1 MDKRRMRLKDILS
14 YPVWTE
20 KVLFTFSIL
29 MELIILTA
37 AHILGVGGDLFL
49 GTLMPIFDCYVICI
63 AASVL
68 KKIRLDWIV
77 WIISVLIFTGE
88 LFTILFYQSEYNFR
102 VLQLVLETNPGE
114 AGEFI
119 LSALLHPALWISI
132 ATTAAAI
139 YLSNLLT
146 GKIHFHQRLRPT
158 LSWIGIALILWSGTR
173 QIPAYIKLGRCF
185 TAKEYG
191 VLAEKK
197 YMPHLST
204 TMVRLLHGVAFN
216 KVQSTGLDV
225 LTETVRATASAE
237 STKECPLIVLIIGES
252 FSKYHTSL
260 YNPQVLPT
268 NPRLGKLKADGYLV
282 PYTDVVTT
290 SNLTSNVMRNMFSMW
305 DENYTDSWTSHT
317 LFPAI
322 FRKAGYSVWYLTN
335 QFALNSSDV
344 WNGIGGT
351 IFNKPE
357 LSECLFDWRNENL
370 KQYDGEILEMMPDTS
385 QLFARPTL
393 LIVHLM
399 GQHVNYKSRYPE
411 EFDRFKADDIQ
422 NEFGGAKGKQI
433 IAEYANA
440 TLYNDFVVDSIWSIA
455 KGHDAVGIY
464 LSDHGEEVYDWRDF
478 HERTDEK
485 QMSPN
490 VAKYQFEIPFM
501 FLMSERFIK
510 NHADLAQTI
519 RESYNKPLINSKL
532 KHTLL
537 RLAGINTP
545 EYKPTDDIL
554 SDEFDINAPRYIGN
568 HISYDSLLGNGE
580 TSNR

>member
-1 MDKRRMRLKDILS
+1 MRILNCLF
-14 YPVWTE
+14 YPIHSTRG
-20 KVLFTFSIL
+20 LFSFCIL
-29 MELIILTA
+29 MELTLLTTC
-37 AHILGVGGDLFL
+37 HIKNLGGDIFL
-49 GTLMPIFDCYVICI
+49 GILMPIFDCYVICLLASIFKKVKLGWTIRII
-63 AASVL
+63 AT
-68 KKIRLDWIV
+68 
-77 WIISVLIFTGE
+77 LIFTGE
-88 LFTILFYQSEYNFR
+88 LFTILFYNSTYNIR
-102 VLQLVLETNPGE
+102 VIQLVIETNPGE
-114 AGEFI
+114 TKEFL
-119 LSALLHPALWISI
+119 LSALTHPSLWISVLI
-132 ATTAAAI
+132 TGI
-139 YLSNLLT
+139 IGYLCNLLCKLHDRFTKPALKILNWT
-146 GKIHFHQRLRPT
+146 GI
-158 LSWIGIALILWSGTR
+158 ILILWSATR

-204 TMVRLLHGVAFN
+204 TAVRLMHGVAFN
-216 KVQSTGLDV
+216 KVQSAELDV
-225 LTETVRATASAE
+225 LTETVRSTISSE

-252 FSKYHTSL
+252 FSKYHTPL
-260 YNPQVLPT
+260 YNPQALPT
-268 NPRLGKLKADGYLV
+268 NPRLEQLHADGYLI
-282 PYTDVVTT
+282 PYTDVVTS

-305 DENYTDSWTSHT
+305 DDGYSDNWTDHT

-335 QFALNSSDV
+335 QFALNSSDI

-357 LSECLFDWRNENL
+357 LSECLFDWRNDNL
-370 KQYDGEILEMMPDTS
+370 KEYDGELLDLMPDTS
-385 QLFARPTL
+385 QLFQNPTL

-411 EFDRFKADDIQ
+411 DFNCFKADDIR
-422 NEFGGAKGKQI
+422 NEFGGTKGKQI

-440 TLYNDFVVDSIWSIA
+440 TLYNDYVVNNIWNIV
-455 KGHDAVGIY
+455 KEHDAVGIY

-478 HERTDEK
+478 HERTDER

-501 FLMSERFIK
+501 FLMSEEFIS
-510 NHADLAQTI
+510 NHADLAQRI
-519 RESYNKPLINSKL
+519 RDSFDKPLINSKL

-554 SDEFDINAPRYIGN
+554 SDEFDTYSPRYIGN
-568 HISYDSLLGNGE
+568 HINYDSLRGNSQTG
-580 TSNR
+580 NR

>member
-1 MDKRRMRLKDILS
+1 MDKRGMKLKDILS

-29 MELIILTA
+29 MELIILIA
-37 AHILGVGGDLFL
+37 AHIMGMGSDLFL
-49 GTLMPIFDCYVICI
+49 GTLMPIFDCYVICL
-63 AASVL
+63 AASML
-68 KKIRLDWIV
+68 KKIRLNWIA
-77 WIISVLIFTGE
+77 WIISVTIFTGE
-88 LFTILFYQSEYNFR
+88 LFTILFYQSEYNIR

-132 ATTAAAI
+132 VTTAAAI

-146 GKIHFHQRLRPT
+146 GKIHLNQRLRPT
-158 LSWIGIALILWSGTR
+158 FSWIGIALILWSGTR
-173 QIPAYIKLGRCF
+173 QIPAYIKLGRCLNAKGYEAF
-185 TAKEYG
+185 T
-191 VLAEKK
+191 EKR

-204 TMVRLLHGVAFN
+204 TCVRLIHGIAFN
-216 KVQSTGLDV
+216 KAQSTELDV
-225 LTETVRATASAE
+225 LTATVQNTPE
-237 STKECPLIVLIIGES
+237 SYSSKECPLIVLIIGES
-252 FSKYHTSL
+252 FSKYHTPL
-260 YNPQVLPT
+260 YIPQALPT
-268 NPRLGKLKADGYLV
+268 NPKLERLKEDGFLI

-305 DENYTDSWTSHT
+305 DENYTDSWTQHT

-322 FRKAGYSVWYLTN
+322 FRKSGYNVWYLTN
-335 QFALNSSDV
+335 QFALNSSDI

-357 LSECLFDWRNENL
+357 LSECLFDWRNDAL
-370 KQYDGEILEMMPDTS
+370 KQYDGEILGLMPDTM
-385 QLFARPTL
+385 QFFNHPTL

-399 GQHVNYKSRYPE
+399 GQHVKYKSRYPE
-411 EFDRFKADDIQ
+411 EFDRFKSDDIR
-422 NEFGGAKGKQI
+422 NEFGGTKGKQI

-440 TLYNDFVVDSIWSIA
+440 TLYNDFVVDSIWSIV
-455 KGHDAVGIY
+455 KGHDAIGIY

-485 QMSPN
+485 QMSLN

-501 FLMSERFIK
+501 FFMSDDFIK
-510 NHADLAQTI
+510 NHGDLAERI
-519 RESYNKPLINSKL
+519 RIFHDRPLINSKL

-537 RLAGINTP
+537 RLAGISTP

-568 HISYDSLLGNGE
+568 HINYDSLCRNGE

>member
-1 MDKRRMRLKDILS
+1 MDKSGMKLKDILS
-14 YPVWTE
+14 YPVRTE

-37 AHILGVGGDLFL
+37 AHIMGMESDLFL

-63 AASVL
+63 AAGML
-68 KKIRLDWIV
+68 KKIRMDWIV
-77 WIISVLIFTGE
+77 WIISVAIFTGE
-88 LFTILFYQSEYNFR
+88 LFTILFYRSEYNFR

-119 LSALLHPALWISI
+119 LSTLLHHALWITL
-132 ATTAAAI
+132 ATIAAAI
-139 YLSNLLT
+139 YLSNLLIRN
-146 GKIHFHQRLRPT
+146 IHIHQSLRPT

-173 QIPAYIKLGRCF
+173 QVPAYIKLGRCF

-204 TMVRLLHGVAFN
+204 TIVRLLHGVAFN
-216 KVQSTGLDV
+216 KVQSKGLDV
-225 LTETVRATASAE
+225 LTETVRDTAYSE
-237 STKECPLIVLIIGES
+237 STHECPLIVLIIGES
-252 FSKYHTSL
+252 FSKYHTAL
-260 YNPQVLPT
+260 YNNRELPT
-268 NPRLGKLKADGYLV
+268 NPRLEQLKADGYLV
-282 PYTDVVTT
+282 TYTDVVTT

-305 DENYTDSWTSHT
+305 DENYTDSWTHHT

-322 FRKAGYSVWYLTN
+322 FRKAGYCVWYLTN
-335 QFALNSSDV
+335 QFAINSSDV

-370 KQYDGEILEMMPDTS
+370 KQYDNEILDMLPDTS
-385 QLFARPTL
+385 QLFDHPTL

-399 GQHVNYKSRYPE
+399 GQHVSYRSRYPE
-411 EFDRFKADDIQ
+411 EFDRFKADDVQ
-422 NEFGGAKGKQI
+422 NELGGAKGKQI

-440 TLYNDFVVDSIWSIA
+440 TLYNDFVVSNIWNIV
-455 KGHDAVGIY
+455 KGHDAIGIY

-478 HERTDEK
+478 HERTDEN
-485 QMSPN
+485 QISPD

-501 FLMSERFIK
+501 FLMSDEFIRK
-510 NHADLAQTI
+510 HGDIAGRI
-519 RESYNKPLINSKL
+519 RDFRNRPLINSKI
-532 KHTLL
+532 KHTLI
-537 RLAGINTP
+537 RLAGISTP

-568 HISYDSLLGNGE
+568 HINYDSLCGNGE
-580 TSNR
+580 TNNR